1 MGSSVGN
8 FGGNRRAIVR
18 ETSMAL
24 SVGVSTVANVI
35 QEEGLGA
42 GSLVRGWF
50 RTYYGVLMG
59 AFTALPD
66 LVVALAGVGAV
77 RMTELELKRIARYG
91 DAAHA
96 DPLTP
101 RRCQRYLGV
110 RWLVGG
116 MGLGVILMLVLY
128 LVTALS
134 MVTAWLFD
142 GTWGLIKDGDVVDT
156 RLIAVAT
163 VPGVL
168 LIFVSL
174 AGVTGVAAL
183 DRWLATAMLGRSQQT
198 LLRQRVA
205 ELTSTRAEVIEAIDD
220 ERRRIERDLHDGV
233 QQRLV
238 ALGMLIGRAR
248 RSGNDEQLQELLR
261 QAHATAGETIDEL
274 REVATRVYPAVLDD
288 SGLDTALEVLA
299 ERSSV
304 RVEITNELEESP
316 GAALA
321 TVIYFVVSEAVN
333 NAAKHA
339 DPSVVEVSVWPRSD
353 EIVVVVRDDGR
364 GGADPG
370 GTGLSGLAR
379 RVKAVDG
386 TFEVTSPPGGPT
398 MICARV
404 PCE

>member
-1 MGSSVGN
+1 MHQD
-8 FGGNRRAIVR
+8 
-18 ETSMAL
+18 EQL
-24 SVGVSTVANVI
+24 S
-35 QEEGLGA
+35 A

-50 RTYYGVLMG
+50 RTFYGVLVG
-59 AFTALPD
+59 AWTALPD
-66 LVVALAGVGAV
+66 LLAAVLGVGV
-77 RMTELELKRIARYG
+77 VKVTELELRRIARYG
-91 DAAHA
+91 DGAHA

-116 MGLGVILMLVLY
+116 MGAGVVLMLLLY
-128 LVTALS
+128 LTTALS
-134 MVTAWLFD
+134 MITAWLFD
-142 GTWGLIKDGDVVDT
+142 GTWGLVKDGDVVDT
-156 RLIAVAT
+156 KLIAVAT
-163 VPGVL
+163 VPGAL
-168 LIFVSL
+168 LIFVTL
-174 AGVTGVAAL
+174 AGITGVAKL
-183 DRWLATAMLGRSQQT
+183 DQWLATTMLGTSQQT

-248 RSGNDEQLQELLR
+248 RAKDDEQLQQLLR
-261 QAHATAGETIDEL
+261 QAHDTAGETIDEL

-288 SGLDTALEVLA
+288 SGLDGALEVLA

-304 RVEITNELEESP
+304 RVEISNQLTSSP
-316 GAALA
+316 GTALE
-321 TVIYFVVSEAVN
+321 TVIYFVVSEAVT

-339 DPSVVEVSVWPRSD
+339 APSVVEISVWQSRKD
-353 EIVVVVRDDGR
+353 ITIMVRDDGV

-386 TFEVTSPPGGPT
+386 DFVVTSPAGGPT
-398 MICARV
+398 TITARL
-404 PCE
+404 PCG